1 MTRGLLRL
9 STLGGEHFLKVPEK
23 FRSFRLFSG
32 NVKLQQKDGKPAE
45 ILKGI
50 EYKNLTI
57 GVPKEKWANE
67 RRFVQFKYY
76 SIRLIHNIL

>member
-9 STLGGEHFLKVPEK
+9 STLGGEHFLKVPET

-67 RRFVQFKYY
+67 RRFVFF
-76 SIRLIHNIL
+76 NF